1 MLIKGINI
9 MKKVLVGIIA
19 IIIAV
24 SCEAQSPQQLAADN
38 AVIDTNKVILP
49 GSNHTKVNQVIT
61 KIMMRAHYK
70 KTDLNDSLASVI
82 FDNFIKTLDNN
93 KLYFLQ
99 SDIEEFELYRNMFDD
114 YLDEGVLD
122 PAYEIFNVF
131 KTRVNERIDFAL
143 DRLVTGFDF
152 EVDEYFTPDRKDTTW
167 AETEEQLNE
176 LWRMRLKSDALNL
189 VLDDDEWEDIA
200 KNLSNRY
207 KYFHK
212 TILQYKSEDVFQIYM
227 NAFSEA
233 IDPHTSYFS
242 PITMDNFRISMSL
255 SLEGIGAQLTSRD
268 GYTTIARIIT
278 GGPADKSGKLH
289 NDDRIVAVGQG
300 EEGELIDV
308 VGWRLDDVVQL
319 IRGEKGTEVKLSV
332 LEADMSLSDKPSEMI
347 LVRDKVKLEEQ
358 AAKKKVIDIEEDG
371 AKFRLGVIELPSFYI
386 DFEAQRRGDPDF
398 KSTTKDVR
406 ILLQELREEGVDGV
420 IVDLR
425 NNGGG
430 SLQEA
435 IDLTGLFIEKGPVV
449 QVKNSNGSVE
459 VGSDFDQ
466 EIIYDGPLA
475 VMVNRYS
482 ASASEIF
489 SGAIQDYGRGLIIG
503 EQTYGKGTVQNLMD
517 LKRFIPTTRD
527 KLGQVKLTIA
537 KYYRITGSSTQ
548 NIGVIPD
555 IPYPSPVNHEE
566 YGESAQ
572 PSALPWDQ
580 IETSEFETFDDYS
593 GFLSKILE
601 QHEKRIKQ
609 NPEFQYLI
617 EDYAFSKERRSK
629 KYFSLNKN
637 VRKSERDLRE
647 AKRKEREEERAK
659 LYGLEL
665 GDVEEVTVEN
675 LSVDDPFL
683 EEGGHILANLIL
695 LKK

>member
-1 MLIKGINI
+1 

-233 IDPHTSYFS
+233 IDPHTSYF
-242 PITMDNFRISMSL
+242 PQLLWIIS
-255 SLEGIGAQLTSRD
+255 E
-268 GYTTIARIIT
+268 
-278 GGPADKSGKLH
+278 
-289 NDDRIVAVGQG
+289 
-300 EEGELIDV
+300 
-308 VGWRLDDVVQL
+308 
-319 IRGEKGTEVKLSV
+319 
-332 LEADMSLSDKPSEMI
+332 
-347 LVRDKVKLEEQ
+347 
-358 AAKKKVIDIEEDG
+358 
-371 AKFRLGVIELPSFYI
+371 
-386 DFEAQRRGDPDF
+386 
-398 KSTTKDVR
+398 
-406 ILLQELREEGVDGV
+406 
-420 IVDLR
+420 
-425 NNGGG
+425 
-430 SLQEA
+430 
-435 IDLTGLFIEKGPVV
+435 
-449 QVKNSNGSVE
+449 
-459 VGSDFDQ
+459 
-466 EIIYDGPLA
+466 
-475 VMVNRYS
+475 
-482 ASASEIF
+482 
-489 SGAIQDYGRGLIIG
+489 
-503 EQTYGKGTVQNLMD
+503 
-517 LKRFIPTTRD
+517 
-527 KLGQVKLTIA
+527 
-537 KYYRITGSSTQ
+537 
-548 NIGVIPD
+548 
-555 IPYPSPVNHEE
+555 
-566 YGESAQ
+566 
-572 PSALPWDQ
+572 
-580 IETSEFETFDDYS
+580 
-593 GFLSKILE
+593 
-601 QHEKRIKQ
+601 
-609 NPEFQYLI
+609 
-617 EDYAFSKERRSK
+617 
-629 KYFSLNKN
+629 
-637 VRKSERDLRE
+637 
-647 AKRKEREEERAK
+647 
-659 LYGLEL
+659 
-665 GDVEEVTVEN
+665 
-675 LSVDDPFL
+675 
-683 EEGGHILANLIL
+683 
-695 LKK
+695 

>member
-1 MLIKGINI
+1 

-24 SCEAQSPQQLAADN
+24 SCEAQTPQQLAAEN
-38 AVIDTNKVILP
+38 GVIDTNKVILP
-49 GSNHTKVNQVIT
+49 DINHTKINQVIT
-61 KIMMRAHYK
+61 RIMLRAHYK

-82 FDNFIKTLDNN
+82 FDNFISTLDNN
-93 KLYFLQ
+93 KLYFLK
-99 SDIEEFELYRNMFDD
+99 SDIDEFELYRNMFDD

-131 KTRVNERIDFAL
+131 KKRVNERIEFAL
-143 DRLVTGFDF
+143 NRLQTGFDF
-152 EVDEYFTPDRKDTTW
+152 EVDEYFSPSRKDTTW
-167 AETEEQLNE
+167 AATKDELND

-212 TILQYKSEDVFQIYM
+212 TILQYKSEDIFQIYM

-278 GGPADKSGKLH
+278 AGPADKSGKLH

-300 EEGELIDV
+300 KEGELIDV

-319 IRGEKGTEVKLSV
+319 IRGEKGTEVRLSV
-332 LEADMSLSDKPSEMI
+332 LEADMSLSDKPKE
-347 LVRDKVKLEEQ
+347 LVLIRDEVKLEEQ
-358 AAKKKVIDIEEDG
+358 AAKKKVIDIGEDG
-371 AKFRLGVIELPSFYI
+371 KSFRLGVIELPSFYI

-398 KSTTKDVR
+398 KSTTRDVKV
-406 ILLQELREEGVDGV
+406 LLKELKEEKVDGV

-435 IDLTGLFIEKGPVV
+435 IDLTGLFIRKGPVV

-459 VGSDFDQ
+459 VGEDFDQ

-517 LKRFIPTTRD
+517 LKRFIPTTSE

-555 IPYPSPVNHEE
+555 VEYPSPVVHSE
-566 YGESAQ
+566 YGESAE

-580 IETSEFETFDDYS
+580 IETSVFETYADYS
-593 GFLSKILE
+593 KFLPEILKK
-601 QHEKRIKQ
+601 HEERIKK

-617 EDYAFSKERRSK
+617 EDYAFSKEQRGK

-637 VRKSERDLRE
+637 VRKKERDLRE
-647 AKRKEREEERAK
+647 AKRKEREAERAR

-665 GDVEEVTVEN
+665 GDVEEVAVEN
-675 LSVDDPFL
+675 LSVDDPLL